1 MIPNA
6 DSGHGSLRTT
16 VGKALLQV
24 LDNPFY
30 YFIQQWNWKSAL
42 FGAINRGTIFLV
54 ATMKRGRMEM
64 SVAVLVEIVF
74 SCATAGIYAAFTQAV
89 RFAEPEWLGACVVA
103 LVIPGA
109 LYGADYFAHV
119 WTGMHH
125 VRPAVGFATGLSVVS
140 TLFNLFVMRRGA
152 LLVGEGSQPL
162 GRDLVR
168 IPGLIVQFLIAGPV
182 WLWNLI
188 FTRRGKA
195 GVQTVV

>member
-6 DSGHGSLRTT
+6 DSGNGSPRTT

-24 LDNPFY
+24 LGNPFY
-30 YFIQQWNWKSAL
+30 YFIRQWNWKSAL
-42 FGAINRGTIFLV
+42 FGAINRGTIFFI
-54 ATMKRGRMEM
+54 ATMKRGGVEM
-64 SVAVLVEIVF
+64 SVAVLVEVLF
-74 SCATAGIYAAFTQAV
+74 TCATAGIYAAFTQAM

-109 LYGADYFAHV
+109 LYGADYFAHL
-119 WTGMHH
+119 WTGMHNI
-125 VRPAVGFATGLSVVS
+125 RPAVGVATALSVVS

-152 LLVGEGSQPL
+152 LVVGEGSQPL
-162 GRDLVR
+162 WRDLIR

-188 FTRRGKA
+188 FSRRGKA
-195 GVQTVV
+195 GVQTVR